1 MHHGSIEVYIEPG
14 VPSALKSLLEEYADM
29 LMVLRLTKPRK
40 TTLTKLVTFISD
52 FSEESSIR
60 RCSSLSDAINILIE
74 KLKIYIFNIDILSA
88 SCKHFDRR
96 KMKASVREY
105 KQHLNEFLSNT
116 SVKEFM
122 GCLQTKIID
131 HSIVE
136 PITLKLD
143 ESRTDCTLKAL
154 KTLIYHFFGNC
165 SKALAHCDTGPGCVS
180 ITMLVPTSFVPT
192 FKWMAEQLSCEYF
205 ASQGGLELVAGL
217 RITGLNVHATYI
229 QVLSLVYINFAC
241 VALRPKVH
249 IE

>member
-1 MHHGSIEVYIEPG
+1 MRHGSIEVYIEPD

-40 TTLTKLVTFISD
+40 TTLTKLVTFLSD
-52 FSEESSIR
+52 FSNESSIQE
-60 RCSSLSDAINILIE
+60 CSSLSDAINILTE
-74 KLKIYIFNIDILSA
+74 KVMIYLFNIDILSA
-88 SCKHFDRR
+88 SCKHFDRPA
-96 KMKASVREY
+96 MKASVRKY
-105 KQHLNEFLSNT
+105 KRHLDKFFSNT
-116 SVKEFM
+116 YVKEFM
-122 GCLQTKIID
+122 DCLQTKIID

-143 ESRTDCTLKAL
+143 ESRIDCTLKAL

-165 SKALAHCDTGPGCVS
+165 SKALAHCDTSSGCIS
-180 ITMLVPTSFVPT
+180 ITMLVPASLVPT
-192 FKWMAEQLSCEYF
+192 FKWMAEQLSLEYF
-205 ASQGGLELVAGL
+205 ASQGGLELVVGL